1 MRLMRIGILVMF
13 FFFGHT
19 LSAQDGKSA
28 TVNMEFEKDHVDLG
42 KINRGDQQSFA
53 FVFTNTGSEDIKID
67 LVSACECTTADWTRK
82 MIKPGEQ
89 GKISLDFDSTE
100 KEKSETVEVFVD
112 LRNIDPET
120 DAPIFKIL
128 TFSFEFIE

>member
-1 MRLMRIGILVMF
+1 MRIGIGLMLI
-13 FFFGHT
+13 FFGLALT
-19 LSAQDGKSA
+19 GQDGKSA
-28 TVNMEFEKDHVDLG
+28 TVNMLFEKDHIELG
-42 KINRGDQQSFA
+42 KIKRGDKRTFEY
-53 FVFTNTGSEDIKID
+53 VFTNTGREEIKID
-67 LVSACECTTADWTRK
+67 LVSACECTTAEWTRK
-82 MIKPGEQ
+82 KIKPGEQ

-128 TFSFEFIE
+128 TFSYEFIE